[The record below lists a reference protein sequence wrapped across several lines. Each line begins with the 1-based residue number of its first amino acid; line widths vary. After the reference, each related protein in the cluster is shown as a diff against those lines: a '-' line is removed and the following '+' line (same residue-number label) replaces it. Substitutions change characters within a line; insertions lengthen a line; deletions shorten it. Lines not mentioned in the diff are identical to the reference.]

1 MRNLEFN
8 AGAIHPIE
16 CVKEAWTLIK
26 DEYWMLFAVSLVG
39 ALLGAVSMYILI
51 GAMICGIFYCYL
63 KKIDGGRVKFEDLW
77 IGFKYFWPSLLVT
90 LAFVVPLVI
99 WMIVLFVTLYL
110 PLITMAI
117 VGEKGNEGAILGTF
131 FVALLVDLVI
141 AVIMTLIHS
150 LLIFSFPLVVDR
162 NLSGWDAMKLSARA
176 SLKNMAGIGGLI
188 LVNFGLILAG
198 ELAFCVGLYLV
209 IPILTA
215 TNLVA
220 YRKVFPA
227 QNVRNLNPPPPN
239 LYQGI

>member
-1 MRNLEFN
+1 MQNLEFN

-63 KKIDGGRVKFEDLW
+63 KKIDGGRVEFEDLW

-227 QNVRNLNPPPPN
+227 LNVCNLNTPPPN